1 MSEKEKTPGQL
12 LQEKLLRSPKNGGLT
27 LSEEQVAEAY
37 DYCENYKEF
46 ISTCK
51 TEREF
56 IDWCIPMLEKEGFV
70 PFEPGHKY
78 VAGDKIYINN
88 RNKAFLFA
96 KIGRRPFEEGLH
108 IAAAHIDSPRL
119 DLKPNPLYED
129 KELALFKTHYYGGI
143 KRYQWTTIPLALHGV
158 VVRKDGT
165 SVTVNVGEDEN
176 DPVFCVTDLLP
187 HLAKEQMDRKLGDGS
202 GLIYGMGHAVYTLSD
217 PRAVILRRYADEF
230 SQKKGREDEFKLLSL
245 IEQLTP
251 ELFAKHRGD
260 KKKICANVDLYSG
273 LIYDMLG
280 IPQDLFTPIFMAA
293 RTAGWSA
300 HRIEEITSNG
310 KIVRPAYKNVTIP
323 RAYVPMSDRIQRTE
337 GIQKEYIPIE
347 ER

>member
-143 KRYQWTTIPLALHGV
+143 KRYQWPTIPLALHGV

-165 SVTVNVGEDEN
+165 SVTVNVG
-176 DPVFCVTDLLP
+176 
-187 HLAKEQMDRKLGDGS
+187 
-202 GLIYGMGHAVYTLSD
+202 
-217 PRAVILRRYADEF
+217 
-230 SQKKGREDEFKLLSL
+230 
-245 IEQLTP
+245 
-251 ELFAKHRGD
+251 
-260 KKKICANVDLYSG
+260 
-273 LIYDMLG
+273 
-280 IPQDLFTPIFMAA
+280 
-293 RTAGWSA
+293 
-300 HRIEEITSNG
+300 
-310 KIVRPAYKNVTIP
+310 
-323 RAYVPMSDRIQRTE
+323 
-337 GIQKEYIPIE
+337 
-347 ER
+347 